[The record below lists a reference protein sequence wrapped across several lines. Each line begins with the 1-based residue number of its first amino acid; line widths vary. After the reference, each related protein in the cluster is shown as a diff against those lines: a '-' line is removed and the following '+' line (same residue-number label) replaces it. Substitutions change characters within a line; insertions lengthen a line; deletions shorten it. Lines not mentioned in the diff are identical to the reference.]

1 MTGAKTGPAKK
12 TVCTIAMTRA
22 MSSPSNL
29 SRIMA
34 WLIVR
39 GAAHPIPQRTL
50 EASRKPRLGAKV
62 APRAPRANRA
72 MPIRSIGRRPNVS
85 AKGPYMGIPIAM
97 PTNMQVIVKP
107 GRFEVGSIPKVD
119 RSSAKA
125 GKSMSIDSAIALVN
139 SAANAI
145 NSLSSFGR
153 TGVVTLRGQR
163 LVDRLFELLKE
174 GCDLRDHEGK
184 CLGHQQRTY
193 PRSSINPKVGVK

>member
-1 MTGAKTGPAKK
+1 
-12 TVCTIAMTRA
+12 
-22 MSSPSNL
+22 
-29 SRIMA
+29 
-34 WLIVR
+34 
-39 GAAHPIPQRTL
+39 
-50 EASRKPRLGAKV
+50 
-62 APRAPRANRA
+62 
-72 MPIRSIGRRPNVS
+72 
-85 AKGPYMGIPIAM
+85 MGIPIAM

-163 LVDRLFELLKE
+163 LVDRLFELLKK

-184 CLGHQQRTY
+184 RLGHQQRTY
-193 PRSSINPKVGVK
+193 FRSSINPKVGVKEPSPTERSGAAASDNAVLVDLKGESPRLWHPTHKFEISAQVMVNRGDRRYA